1 MNKADRAVY
10 NVAHKISAKTRADRN
25 GHRGA
30 VVWLTGLS
38 ASGKSTLAMR
48 GEQRLF
54 EKGRQV
60 YVLDGDNV
68 RRGLSSDLGF
78 LPQDRSENI
87 RRIGE
92 VAALFADAG
101 VVVITAFISPYGA
114 DRALARKAAGDRY
127 FEVYVKASLEL
138 CEARDPKGLYQ
149 KARAGLIPDFTG
161 VSAPYE
167 PPEAP
172 ELVIDTG
179 AQGEEESV
187 QQLVSFIEKWIG
199 VNNPAS
205 VGSSR

>member
-1 MNKADRAVY
+1 MGNTDPNAYSVEHKVSACARAW
-10 NVAHKISAKTRADRN
+10 KN
-25 GHRGA
+25 GHRG
-30 VVWLTGLS
+30 VVIWLTGLS

-48 GEQRLF
+48 VEQRLF
-54 EKGRQV
+54 ETGRQV
-60 YVLDGDNV
+60 YVLDGDNI

-87 RRIGE
+87 RRTGE

-101 VVVITAFISPYGA
+101 VVVITAFISPYSA
-114 DRALARKAAGDRY
+114 DRAQARKAAGERF
-127 FEVYVKASLEL
+127 FEVYVKAPLEL

-167 PPEAP
+167 APEAP

-179 AQGEEESV
+179 AQEEHESV
-187 QQLVSFIEKWIG
+187 QQLVSAIEKWICI
-199 VNNPAS
+199 
-205 VGSSR
+205 

>member
-1 MNKADRAVY
+1 MKEVEKAIY

-48 GEQRLF
+48 VEQRLF

-60 YVLDGDNV
+60 YVLDGDNI

-114 DRALARKAAGDRY
+114 DRALARKAAGDRF

-138 CEARDPKGLYQ
+138 CEARDPKGLYR
-149 KARAGLIPDFTG
+149 KARAGLISDFTG

-167 PPEAP
+167 PPLAP
-172 ELVIDTG
+172 ELIIDTG
-179 AQGEEESV
+179 QQGEDESV
-187 QQLVSFIEKWIG
+187 QALVSAIEKWIDL
-199 VNNPAS
+199 
-205 VGSSR
+205 

>member
-1 MNKADRAVY
+1 MGDADQNAFSVEHGVSTWARAR
-10 NVAHKISAKTRADRN
+10 KN

-30 VVWLTGLS
+30 VIWLTGLS

-48 GEQRLF
+48 VEQRLF
-54 EKGRQV
+54 ETGRQV

-101 VVVITAFISPYGA
+101 VVVITAFISPYSA
-114 DRALARKAAGDRY
+114 DRAQARKAAGERF
-127 FEVYVKASLEL
+127 FEVYVKAPLEL
-138 CEARDPKGLYQ
+138 CEARDPKGLYR
-149 KARAGLIPDFTG
+149 KARSGLIPDFTG

-172 ELVIDTG
+172 EVVIDTG
-179 AQGEEESV
+179 AQGEDESV
-187 QQLVSFIEKWIG
+187 QQLVSVIEKWIC
-199 VNNPAS
+199 V
-205 VGSSR
+205 

>member
-1 MNKADRAVY
+1 MKETDRAVY
-10 NVAHKISAKTRADRN
+10 GVPHKISAKNRAERN

-30 VVWLTGLS
+30 VIWLTGLS

-48 GEQRLF
+48 VEQCLF

-78 LPQDRSENI
+78 LPRDRSENI

-101 VVVITAFISPYGA
+101 IIVITAFISPYGA
-114 DRALARKAAGDRY
+114 DRALARQAAGDRF
-127 FEVYVKASLEL
+127 FEVYVKAPLEL
-138 CEARDPKGLYQ
+138 CEARDPKGLYR

-161 VSAPYE
+161 ISAPYE
-167 PPEAP
+167 APQAP
-172 ELVIDTG
+172 EFVIDT
-179 AQGEEESV
+179 ASQNENESV
-187 QQLVSFIEKWIG
+187 QQLVSMIEKWTCL
-199 VNNPAS
+199 
-205 VGSSR
+205 